1 MSMEALQ
8 ERIGYRFRE
17 PGLLERALTHSSYA
31 NESRQKIE
39 CNERMEFLGDAVL
52 SIIVAD
58 HIFHKFHLAEGDLTK
73 IRASLVCEKS
83 LFEFAQKIKLGQEL
97 LLGHG
102 EEQTGGRERPSVVSD
117 AFEALIAGIYLDGGL
132 EAARRFV
139 LPFVEEDLTLEAAPF
154 VDYKTR
160 LQEIV
165 QQNPEERL
173 SYVVESESGPDH
185 DKHFVVAVR
194 FNSDRVARG
203 EGRSKKAA
211 EQHAAKEALKLL
223 GVIKEK

>member
-8 ERIGYRFRE
+8 ERIGYRFND
-17 PGLLERALTHSSYA
+17 PALLERALTHSSYA

-139 LPFVEEDLTLEAAPF
+139 LPFV
-154 VDYKTR
+154 DYKTR
-160 LQEIV
+160 LQEII
-165 QQNPEERL
+165 QKNPEERVE
-173 SYVVESESGPDH
+173 YVLVSAEGPDH
-185 DKHFVVAVR
+185 DKKFVVEVHL
-194 FNSDRVARG
+194 NSNVIGRG
-203 EGRSKKAA
+203 VCRSKKGA
-211 EQHAAKEALKLL
+211 EQAAAREALALM
-223 GVIKEK
+223 GEE

>member
-1 MSMEALQ
+1 MSMEGLQ
-8 ERIGYRFRE
+8 DRIGYRFRD
-17 PGLLERALTHSSYA
+17 PSLLERALTHSSYA
-31 NESRQKIE
+31 NECKQKTE

-83 LFEFAQKIKLGQEL
+83 LYEFARKIDLGSEL

-117 AFEALIAGIYLDGGL
+117 AFEALIAAIYLDGGL
-132 EAARRFV
+132 EKAAQFV
-139 LPFVEEDLTLEAAPF
+139 LPFVEEDLGHEEAPF

-160 LQEIV
+160 LQEII
-165 QQNPEERL
+165 QKNPEERVEYVL
-173 SYVVESESGPDH
+173 VSAQGPEHDKKFVVEVH
-185 DKHFVVAVR
+185 L
-194 FNSDRVARG
+194 NSNVIGRG
-203 EGRSKKAA
+203 VSRSKKGA
-211 EQHAAKEALKLL
+211 EQAAAQEALSLM
-223 GVIKEK
+223 GEI

>member
-83 LFEFAQKIKLGQEL
+83 LFEFAQKIKLGQ
-97 LLGHG
+97 
-102 EEQTGGRERPSVVSD
+102 
-117 AFEALIAGIYLDGGL
+117 
-132 EAARRFV
+132 
-139 LPFVEEDLTLEAAPF
+139 
-154 VDYKTR
+154 
-160 LQEIV
+160 
-165 QQNPEERL
+165 
-173 SYVVESESGPDH
+173 
-185 DKHFVVAVR
+185 
-194 FNSDRVARG
+194 
-203 EGRSKKAA
+203 
-211 EQHAAKEALKLL
+211 
-223 GVIKEK
+223 

>member
-8 ERIGYRFRE
+8 ERIGYRFHDKA
-17 PGLLERALTHSSYA
+17 LLERALIHSSYA
-31 NESRQKIE
+31 NESRKKIE

-58 HIFHKFHLAEGDLTK
+58 HIFHKFHLAEGDLTR

-83 LFEFAQKIKLGQEL
+83 LFEFAQKIQLGQEL

-132 EAARRFV
+132 EAAQRFV
-139 LPFVEEDLTLEAAPF
+139 LPF

-160 LQEIV
+160 LQEII
-165 QQNPEERL
+165 QKNPEERVE
-173 SYVVESESGPDH
+173 YVLVSAEGPDH
-185 DKHFVVAVR
+185 DKKFVVEVHL
-194 FNSDRVARG
+194 NSNVIGRG
-203 EGRSKKAA
+203 ASRSKKGA
-211 EQHAAKEALKLL
+211 EQAAAHEALTLM
-223 GVIKEK
+223 GEE

>member
-8 ERIGYRFRE
+8 ERIGYRFHDKA
-17 PGLLERALTHSSYA
+17 LLERALIHSSYA

-58 HIFHKFHLAEGDLTK
+58 HIFHKFHLAEGDLTR

-83 LFEFAQKIKLGQEL
+83 LFEFAQKIQLGQEL

-132 EAARRFV
+132 EAAQRFV
-139 LPFVEEDLTLEAAPF
+139 LPFV
-154 VDYKTR
+154 DYKPR
-160 LQEIV
+160 LQEII
-165 QQNPEERL
+165 QKNPEERVE
-173 SYVVESESGPDH
+173 YVLVSAEGPDH
-185 DKHFVVAVR
+185 DKKFVVEVHL
-194 FNSDRVARG
+194 NSNVIGRG
-203 EGRSKKAA
+203 ASRSKKGA
-211 EQHAAKEALKLL
+211 EQAAAHEALTLM
-223 GVIKEK
+223 GEE